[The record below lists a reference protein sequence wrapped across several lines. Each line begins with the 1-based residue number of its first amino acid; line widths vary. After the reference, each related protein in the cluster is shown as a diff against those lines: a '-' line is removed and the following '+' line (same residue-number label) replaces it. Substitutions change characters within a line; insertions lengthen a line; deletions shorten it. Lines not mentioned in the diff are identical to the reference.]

1 MIRSC
6 LLEIQNRYEK
16 LTPAEMRVA
25 DYIQENGLQ
34 VVHMSVRELADRAGV
49 AKSAVPRCC
58 QALGFSGFPDL
69 KISLSADLAKNQ
81 QMNFSSHIHHDDN
94 IESILDKVFS
104 SNVKALHDTR
114 EQLCSHTLE
123 QLVDAME
130 HANAIYIYGIGP
142 SAPFCADLQ
151 FRLFQ
156 IGKKA
161 YSITDSYAM
170 KMSALDIQEGDI
182 AIGISHYGQTVIT
195 LDALKTAKEHGAV
208 TSCITGYSE
217 SLIAKECDLPI
228 IIAAEEMKY
237 PIDTISTRIAVIS
250 IMDAI
255 TIALSTRRFDSVS
268 RRHQHLQKLEN
279 TLRY

>member
-6 LLEIQNRYEK
+6 LLEIQNRYEE
-16 LTPAEMRVA
+16 LTPVEKCVA
-25 DYIQENGLQ
+25 DYIHENGRQ
-34 VVHMSVRELADRAGV
+34 VVHMSVRELADQAGV
-49 AKSAVPRCC
+49 AKSAVLRCC
-58 QALGFSGFPDL
+58 KALGFSGFPDL

-81 QMNFSSHIHHDDN
+81 EMKFSSHISHNDD
-94 IESILDKVFS
+94 IENILDKVFS

-114 EQLCSHTLE
+114 EQLNSNMIE

-130 HANAIYIYGIGP
+130 KASAVYIYGVGV
-142 SAPFCADLQ
+142 SAPFCSDFQ

-156 IGKKA
+156 IGKRA
-161 YSITDSYAM
+161 YFMTDSYSM
-170 KMSALDIQEGDI
+170 KMSTMDIKEGDV
-182 AIGISHYGQTVIT
+182 AIGISHYGQTVMV
-195 LDALKTAKEHGAV
+195 LDALKLAKERGAV
-208 TSCITGYSE
+208 TSCITGHSE

-255 TIALSTRRFDSVS
+255 TIALSTRSFDNALD
-268 RRHQHLQKLEN
+268 RYQYFRELEN